1 MNVCIYLSMYVYVY
15 KYKYIYV
22 CAYMNICMYLCM
34 YGLFSEGPDSVTL
47 SPPSPGPVTEG
58 QSLTVTC
65 VAGCTPTCDFSWT
78 LRDQQ
83 ISSTSQLT
91 LTNIK
96 RSQTGSVYTCT
107 ATNTV
112 THTSKTKEFTLT
124 VYCEYYW
131 IRTVVSD

>member
-1 MNVCIYLSMYVYVY
+1 MYLCVC
-15 KYKYIYV
+15 V
-22 CAYMNICMYLCM
+22 CAYMNVCKYVSIYI
-34 YGLFSEGPDSVTL
+34 YIYVLFSEGPDSVTL

-65 VAGCTPTCDFSWT
+65 AAGCTPTCYVSWT

-91 LTNIK
+91 LAKIK
-96 RSQTGSVYTCT
+96 RSQTGNVYRCT
-107 ATNTV
+107 ATNTI
-112 THTSKTKEFTLT
+112 THKSKTKEFTLT

-131 IRTVVSD
+131 I

>member
-1 MNVCIYLSMYVYVY
+1 MYVCIFVCMYVCIYV
-15 KYKYIYV
+15 
-22 CAYMNICMYLCM
+22 
-34 YGLFSEGPDSVTL
+34 LFSEGPDSVAL
-47 SPPSPGPVTEG
+47 SPPSPGPVTVG

-65 VAGCTPTCDFSWT
+65 AAGCTPTCDFSWT

-96 RSQTGSVYTCT
+96 RSQTGNVYTCT

-112 THTSKTKEFTLT
+112 THTSKTKQFTLT
-124 VYCEYYW
+124 VYCEYY
-131 IRTVVSD
+131 